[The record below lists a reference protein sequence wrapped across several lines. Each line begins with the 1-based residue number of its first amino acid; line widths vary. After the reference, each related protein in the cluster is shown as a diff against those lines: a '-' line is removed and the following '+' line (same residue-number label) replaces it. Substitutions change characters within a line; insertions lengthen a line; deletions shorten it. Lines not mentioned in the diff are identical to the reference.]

1 MNLVNKVLLLAHNR
15 RRCSHLPMDDIL
27 DTDSSSSDDFPAL
40 RYEVPQQPAATEEL
54 QAEKEDAAGHVLFTA
69 EGHSRRLLNKMA
81 CLREEGRHLCDVVL
95 QIGSRKLY
103 AHRVV
108 LSACSNYFCAMFTNS
123 MLESRQE
130 TVTLTDLDE
139 KAVED
144 LVEFAYTSKIDI
156 HEDNVQP
163 LLKAASILQLPE
175 VTGACSDFLSQ
186 QLHPSNCLGIT
197 NFAEVH
203 GCSELARTAWEYIL
217 DHFIDVVH
225 CDEYLQLGV
234 ENVKQL
240 ICSDSTKVHSEEQVF
255 ESMHKWMVYNLAHRE
270 KFAHELLNCIR
281 LPLLKPVY
289 LAEQVYSKDIYHN
302 SKACTDLIMKAMMY
316 HIIDERRSRLRGPV
330 SDQPRK
336 GTMGTL
342 LAIGGMDTCRNKGS
356 IECFDARK
364 DRWKLVCHS
373 QTACRRLQFGVAV
386 LGSKVY
392 VVGGRNGLRT
402 LNTVDYYDPA
412 TNTWDS
418 VTPMCSYRHGVGVG
432 VMSGPMYA
440 VGGHDGWS
448 YLCSV
453 ER

>member
-1 MNLVNKVLLLAHNR
+1 
-15 RRCSHLPMDDIL
+15 MDDIL
-27 DTDSSSSDDFPAL
+27 DTDSSSSDDSPPIL
-40 RYEVPQQPAATEEL
+40 KYEVTRPAAAIEPP
-54 QAEKEDAAGHVLFTA
+54 AEKEDAGHVSFTA
-69 EGHSRRLLNKMA
+69 EGHSTRLLTKMA
-81 CLREEGRHLCDVVL
+81 SLRAQGRHLCDVVL
-95 QIGSRKLY
+95 QIGSKKLY

-144 LVEFAYTSKIDI
+144 LVEFAYTSNIDI

-175 VTGACSDFLSQ
+175 VSGACSDFLSQ
-186 QLHPSNCLGIT
+186 QLHPSNCLGIA

-203 GCSELARTAWEYIL
+203 GCTVLARTSWEYIL
-217 DHFIDVVH
+217 DHFTEVAR
-225 CDEYLQLGV
+225 CDEYFQLSV
-234 ENVKQL
+234 EGVKQL
-240 ICSDSTKVHSEEQVF
+240 IRSDSIKVHSEEQVF
-255 ESMHKWMVYNLAHRE
+255 ESMHKWIVHDLPQRDI
-270 KFAHELLNCIR
+270 FAHELLKCLR
-281 LPLLKPVY
+281 LALLKPVY
-289 LAEQVYSKDIYHN
+289 LAEQVYGKTLYHN
-302 SKACTDLIMKAMMY
+302 NQDCTELIMKAMIY
-316 HIIDERRSRLRGPV
+316 HTIHEKKSQLRGV
-330 SDQPRK
+330 INDRPRK
-336 GTMGTL
+336 GTTGTL
-342 LAIGGMDTCRNKGS
+342 FAIGGMDTCRNKGS

-373 QTACRRLQFGVAV
+373 QAACRRLQFGVAV

-412 TNTWDS
+412 TNAWDS